1 MRRPVHPIVKE
12 LRAARLAR
20 KLSYDKFG
28 ELSGYHAN
36 HIWSIEHGK
45 QGVRIEVLADLAQA
59 LGGKVKIEW
68 ESVDG

>member
-20 KLSYDKFG
+20 KLSYEAFG
-28 ELSGYHAN
+28 DITGYTGT

-45 QGVRIEVLADLAQA
+45 QGVRIDVLADLAQA

-68 ESVDG
+68 ERVDG